1 MEGRV
6 MSNRLKKAYLET
18 NDLEKIK
25 SLKAEIKLLFTADEI
40 IECMKKVQGMDQS
53 LRSQLCMALGMHQ
66 GLKNKEDK

>member
-40 IECMKKVQGMDQS
+40 IDCMKKVQMDQS

-66 GLKNKEDK
+66 ALKNKEDK

>member
-1 MEGRV
+1 

-40 IECMKKVQGMDQS
+40 IDCMKKVQMDQS

-66 GLKNKEDK
+66 ALKNKEDK